1 MPNEPQTSPRI
12 GDTPAAPTTHDVP
25 GKMHVLPKP
34 EQPRPRPAPTGP
46 ARSTPAEAL
55 DATIRVAAKL
65 ACEDHYQQEHLNTAP
80 PCAGALRDAEY
91 WADKLALRR
100 GVLT

>member
-1 MPNEPQTSPRI
+1 MT
-12 GDTPAAPTTHDVP
+12 DTPVVPTTHDVP

-55 DATIRVAAKL
+55 ASVYEDGMRAGIIAGRAGKDFEDALAEVNALVDDTDTNTTADAIRAL
-65 ACEDHYQQEHLNTAP
+65 ASPHNREADHE
-80 PCAGALRDAEY
+80 
-91 WADKLALRR
+91 
-100 GVLT
+100 